1 MQPTVWPVGL
11 KKQVTQWLIA
21 VCYLP
26 SRWVQSQL
34 VSCMCVYLRVCDCK
48 ATSAWLHQE
57 QHAVLS
63 SISLP
68 LEMFHCLSLMNCVN
82 CKCLCVC
89 VFSTLQSFMEPSQ
102 SRKTFLFLFK
112 KIWFVKIKKPNH
124 VWDFGVLYLDFWWV
138 ARPRAWH
145 CVHVGMSSFFCFFY
159 SWIYV
164 NMNRFKRT
172 KCLRTHRKNES
183 K

>member
-34 VSCMCVYLRVCDCK
+34 VSCMCVYL
-48 ATSAWLHQE
+48 
-57 QHAVLS
+57 
-63 SISLP
+63 
-68 LEMFHCLSLMNCVN
+68 
-82 CKCLCVC
+82 CVC
-89 VFSTLQSFMEPSQ
+89 VIAKPLQPDCTRKSMRCCPRSHCHSKCFTVCAWWSVWTVNAYVCFFSTLRSFMEPSQ

-112 KIWFVKIKKPNH
+112 KKIWFIKIKKPNH
-124 VWDFGVLYLDFWWV
+124 VWDFGVLYLNFWWV
-138 ARPRAWH
+138 ARPRAWL
-145 CVHVGMSSFFCFFY
+145 CACWHVFCFFY

-172 KCLRTHRKNES
+172 KCPRTQKKNES